1 MKYTLLLTVFF
12 CLFIFGSCAPGEI
25 VERLSHHEKT
35 EEGVI
40 TALTPEPVLE
50 KEDTNDSNMV
60 LESGNYWTAG
70 IPGFGEN
77 ALSAFT
83 GEYRIP
89 GITGTV
95 KVWLTM
101 EFIYY
106 DGWNNRNSITSIA
119 VYEKMGYEGL
129 IAASTLQNNWTA
141 AMLFPLG
148 SGLSR
153 QDEDRII
160 LYLIDKF
167 SGFSGQGQNISFP
180 AFITY

>member
-1 MKYTLLLTVFF
+1 MRRLILLTAFLCMLV
-12 CLFIFGSCAPGEI
+12 FGSCAPGTI
-25 VERLSHHEKT
+25 VERLTHHEKT
-35 EEGVI
+35 DEGII
-40 TALTPEPVLE
+40 TALVPEPASE
-50 KEDTNDSNMV
+50 IEDPTGSNMV

-70 IPGFGEN
+70 VPGFGEN

-89 GITGTV
+89 GITETI

-101 EFIYY
+101 EFIYF
-106 DGWNNRNSITSIA
+106 DGWNNRNSITTIP
-119 VYEKMGYEGL
+119 VLEKMGYEG
-129 IAASTLQNNWTA
+129 IITASTLNNNWTA
-141 AMLFPLG
+141 VMLFPLG

-160 LYLIDKF
+160 LDLIDRF

-180 AFITY
+180 AIIAY